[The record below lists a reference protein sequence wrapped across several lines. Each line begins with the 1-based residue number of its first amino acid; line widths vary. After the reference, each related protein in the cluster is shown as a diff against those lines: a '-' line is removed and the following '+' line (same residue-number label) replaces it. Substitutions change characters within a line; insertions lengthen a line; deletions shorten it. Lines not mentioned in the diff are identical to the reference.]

1 FVAGDIERANNF
13 FPQTGFLPRALLQ
26 GCTRLSVKLEF
37 IAGLMLKAVEATGT
51 KDYRGV
57 QTRVGEVISYR
68 NLFWSLSEAMA
79 RNATPWTNGAVLPN
93 MEAASAYQVF
103 GSTFYP
109 VIKNLIE
116 QTLASGLIYLNSSA
130 VDFKNPELR
139 SYLEKYV
146 RGSNGYNSEDRV
158 KLMKLLWDAIGS
170 EFGSRHELYEINYAG
185 STDENRLIALN
196 SAAAS
201 GLSDRMKAFAD
212 TCMAE
217 YDLNG
222 WTAPDLINN
231 TDVSYLLAQLNK

>member
-1 FVAGDIERANNF
+1 
-13 FPQTGFLPRALLQ
+13 
-26 GCTRLSVKLEF
+26 
-37 IAGLMLKAVEATGT
+37 M
-51 KDYRGV
+51 
-57 QTRVGEVISYR
+57 
-68 NLFWSLSEAMA
+68 
-79 RNATPWTNGAVLPN
+79 
-93 MEAASAYQVF
+93 
-103 GSTFYP
+103 
-109 VIKNLIE
+109 
-116 QTLASGLIYLNSSA
+116 
-130 VDFKNPELR
+130 
-139 SYLEKYV
+139 

-222 WTAPDLINN
+222 WIAPDLINN

>member
-1 FVAGDIERANNF
+1 HVSANAF
-13 FPQTGFLPRALLQ
+13 MR
-26 GCTRLSVKLEF
+26 S
-37 IAGLMLKAVEATGT
+37 LK
-51 KDYRGV
+51 
-57 QTRVGEVISYR
+57 
-68 NLFWSLSEAMA
+68 
-79 RNATPWTNGAVLPN
+79 P
-93 MEAASAYQVF
+93 
-103 GSTFYP
+103 
-109 VIKNLIE
+109 
-116 QTLASGLIYLNSSA
+116 
-130 VDFKNPELR
+130 
-139 SYLEKYV
+139 
-146 RGSNGYNSEDRV
+146 DRV

-222 WTAPDLINN
+222 WIAPDLINN

>member
-1 FVAGDIERANNF
+1 
-13 FPQTGFLPRALLQ
+13 
-26 GCTRLSVKLEF
+26 
-37 IAGLMLKAVEATGT
+37 
-51 KDYRGV
+51 
-57 QTRVGEVISYR
+57 
-68 NLFWSLSEAMA
+68 MA

-116 QTLASGLIYLNSSA
+116 QTLASGLIYLNSSS

>member
-1 FVAGDIERANNF
+1 
-13 FPQTGFLPRALLQ
+13 
-26 GCTRLSVKLEF
+26 
-37 IAGLMLKAVEATGT
+37 M
-51 KDYRGV
+51 
-57 QTRVGEVISYR
+57 
-68 NLFWSLSEAMA
+68 
-79 RNATPWTNGAVLPN
+79 
-93 MEAASAYQVF
+93 
-103 GSTFYP
+103 
-109 VIKNLIE
+109 
-116 QTLASGLIYLNSSA
+116 
-130 VDFKNPELR
+130 
-139 SYLEKYV
+139 